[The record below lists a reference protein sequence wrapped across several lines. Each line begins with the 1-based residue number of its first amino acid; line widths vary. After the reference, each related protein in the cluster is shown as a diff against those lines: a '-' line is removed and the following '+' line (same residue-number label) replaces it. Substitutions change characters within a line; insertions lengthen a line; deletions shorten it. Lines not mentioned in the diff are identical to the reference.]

1 MKKVIYAKF
10 VFLIFCFILLLMGCF
25 SKEVNNY
32 DHKKNIK
39 KSVYAE
45 IPLKRVT
52 ISIINSDTNRDN
64 KFLSVYD
71 NKNNS
76 CLFKKELYLPNTNP
90 LYSFYKGEE
99 VIGFQ
104 LKFRDSPY
112 SRYILLFDD
121 FPYFKEIELSDKWIA
136 SSIICRQYILYSTDF
151 CENTIKR
158 INLDTGEIFEYEGWY
173 PNVEIY
179 ESLDENILGVFNY
192 QNQFYNIFKDKII
205 TSNETFDCLKKDI
218 FDDYLK

>member
-76 CLFKKELYLPNTNP
+76 CLFKLMCCLNSDYTLGNFAIYMD
-90 LYSFYKGEE
+90 LCYFLCY
-99 VIGFQ
+99 Q
-104 LKFRDSPY
+104 L
-112 SRYILLFDD
+112 
-121 FPYFKEIELSDKWIA
+121 
-136 SSIICRQYILYSTDF
+136 
-151 CENTIKR
+151 
-158 INLDTGEIFEYEGWY
+158 
-173 PNVEIY
+173 
-179 ESLDENILGVFNY
+179 
-192 QNQFYNIFKDKII
+192 I
-205 TSNETFDCLKKDI
+205 T
-218 FDDYLK
+218 

>member
-71 NKNNS
+71 NKNNR

-104 LKFRDSPY
+104 LKFRDE
-112 SRYILLFDD
+112 R
-121 FPYFKEIELSDKWIA
+121 LS
-136 SSIICRQYILYSTDF
+136 
-151 CENTIKR
+151 
-158 INLDTGEIFEYEGWY
+158 
-173 PNVEIY
+173 
-179 ESLDENILGVFNY
+179 
-192 QNQFYNIFKDKII
+192 
-205 TSNETFDCLKKDI
+205 
-218 FDDYLK
+218 